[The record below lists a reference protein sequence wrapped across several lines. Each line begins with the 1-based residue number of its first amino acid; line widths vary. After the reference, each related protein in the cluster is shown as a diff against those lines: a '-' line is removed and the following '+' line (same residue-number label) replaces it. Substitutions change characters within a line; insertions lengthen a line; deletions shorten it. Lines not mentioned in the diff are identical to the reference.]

1 MHEKYI
7 PLVAKLSHI
16 LADSV
21 TMKSI
26 AQGYH
31 WNVKG
36 IEFSQLHKFFGKIYE
51 DVDSAVDPA
60 AESIRT
66 LGFESPYL
74 LQDFQELTCIKEGP
88 VSECNAME
96 LLTSLARVN
105 SCVLACVKETFITA
119 DMLEEQGIADFLA
132 QRISMHQKWQWQLE
146 SSLGI
151 R

>member
-7 PLVAKLSHI
+7 PLVAKLSHL

-21 TMKSI
+21 TMKFI

-36 IEFSQLHKFFGKIYE
+36 IEFSQLHDFFGDIYE
-51 DVDSAVDPA
+51 DVEGATDPT
-60 AESIRT
+60 AELIRK
-66 LGFESPYL
+66 LGFEAPYL
-74 LQDFQELTCIKEGP
+74 LQDFQELTCINEERAIG
-88 VSECNAME
+88 EAME
-96 LLTSLARVN
+96 LLASLARVN
-105 SCVLACVKETFITA
+105 MCVIDIAKDCFAAA
-119 DMLEEQGIADFLA
+119 DMLDEQGVADFVA
-132 QRISMHQKWQWQLE
+132 SRIDMHQKWQWQLE